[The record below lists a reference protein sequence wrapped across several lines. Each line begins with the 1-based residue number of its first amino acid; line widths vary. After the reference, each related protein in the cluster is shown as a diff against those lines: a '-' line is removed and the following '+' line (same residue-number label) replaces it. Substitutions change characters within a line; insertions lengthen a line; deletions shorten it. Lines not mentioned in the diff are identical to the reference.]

1 MVIKINWEI
10 ELAKQLKKR
19 DNIPLFGA
27 VLGNVISIS
36 PLKITIF
43 DNKVILDN
51 SHCHICSAIYNL
63 LAIGDK
69 VLCLPTSNGQKYF
82 IIDKVV

>member
-1 MVIKINWEI
+1 MNWDI

-36 PLKITIF
+36 PLKITILE
-43 DNKVILDN
+43 NRVILDDN
-51 SHCHICSAIYNL
+51 HCYICSVIYNL